1 MPDDV
6 FGTPKPQSERPNRKR
21 QLTDQDQRSTTERVR
36 DCLDYPLLYEMAE
49 LLPPPNVVGC
59 PREYPGIVYLI
70 MAALTP
76 VTKSKRST
84 TGLLASPQD
93 WRSVRASI
101 RRHLGRRAAAA
112 LPLTAPS
119 RGQYQDALNNLL
131 VPAADALEEAFRGY
145 AAQQALSQGLFPS
158 DAPKVWSRPERR
170 QLLVGDATVPKAPS
184 KARAEEIA
192 DEDTGLMRNH
202 RVDPAA
208 RIYYENGEKEKKR
221 VRGTKWFFASGRDT
235 GYWTRVILSFAHV
248 AGGEYEDEAAVA
260 VRQFHMLKDAL
271 PHCMGVVY
279 DGAFRGVHRDALART
294 GLLAI
299 NKQHG
304 SVAPVFYER
313 ISPCRSGHELW
324 CDQGRIAESIRID
337 DGTRILEPLPILK
350 LEHRAGAA
358 KSRWYH
364 VLKIPCRHGDHGYR
378 VPVGITTTPADRTL
392 RSVDTGKRIKS
403 DSERGF
409 HRAEYLQQIPE
420 ASLTHQLLYP
430 YRADSE
436 SVHSQ
441 FDQSLWN
448 RRMIAYGV
456 ERQKIF
462 VLGFAL
468 SQNAT
473 SHQIHL
479 AAARSNAQQVLR
491 IA

>member
-1 MPDDV
+1 
-6 FGTPKPQSERPNRKR
+6 
-21 QLTDQDQRSTTERVR
+21 
-36 DCLDYPLLYEMAE
+36 
-49 LLPPPNVVGC
+49 
-59 PREYPGIVYLI
+59 
-70 MAALTP
+70 
-76 VTKSKRST
+76 
-84 TGLLASPQD
+84 
-93 WRSVRASI
+93 
-101 RRHLGRRAAAA
+101 
-112 LPLTAPS
+112 
-119 RGQYQDALNNLL
+119 
-131 VPAADALEEAFRGY
+131 
-145 AAQQALSQGLFPS
+145 
-158 DAPKVWSRPERR
+158 
-170 QLLVGDATVPKAPS
+170 
-184 KARAEEIA
+184 
-192 DEDTGLMRNH
+192 
-202 RVDPAA
+202 
-208 RIYYENGEKEKKR
+208 
-221 VRGTKWFFASGRDT
+221 
-235 GYWTRVILSFAHV
+235 HV
-248 AGGEYEDEAAVA
+248 AGGEYEDEAAIA
-260 VRQFHMLKDAL
+260 VRQFRMLKDAL

-337 DGTRILEPLPILK
+337 DGTRILEPLPITK
-350 LEHRAGAA
+350 LEHRAGAS

-364 VLKIPCRHGDHGYR
+364 VLKIPCRHGDHDYR

-392 RSVDTGKRIKS
+392 RSADTGKRIKS

-456 ERQKIF
+456 DRQKIF

-473 SHQIHL
+473 SHQIYL
-479 AAARSNAQQVLR
+479 QARSNAQQALR

>member
-6 FGTPKPQSERPNRKR
+6 FGSPKPQLERPNRKR
-21 QLTDQDQRSTTERVR
+21 QLADHEQRSIAKRVR

-49 LLPPPNVVGC
+49 LLPPPNAVGC

-93 WRSVRASI
+93 WRSVRAHI

-112 LPLTAPS
+112 LPLSAPS
-119 RGQYQDALNNLL
+119 RSQYQDAVNNLL
-131 VPAADALEEAFRGY
+131 VPVADLLEEEFRRY
-145 AAQQALSQGLFPS
+145 AARQALSQGLFPS

-184 KARAEEIA
+184 KARAPETF
-192 DEDTGLMRNH
+192 DEDTGLARNH

-208 RIYYENGEKEKKR
+208 RIYYENGEKTKR
-221 VRGTKWFFASGRDT
+221 KVRGTKWFFASGRDT

-248 AGGEYEDEAAVA
+248 PGGEYEDEAAIA
-260 VRQFHMLKDAL
+260 VRQFRMLKDAL

-304 SVAPVFYER
+304 SVVPVFYEH

-324 CDQGRIAESIRID
+324 CDQGRIAESIRLD
-337 DGTRILEPLPILK
+337 DGTRVFEPVPIIK
-350 LEHRAGAA
+350 LEHRPGTT

-364 VLKIPCRHGDHGYR
+364 LLKIPCRHGDHDYR
-378 VPVGITTTPADRTL
+378 VPVGITTTPGDRAL
-392 RSVDTGKRIKS
+392 RSADTGQRLKS
-403 DSERGF
+403 DTERGF
-409 HRAEYLQQIPE
+409 HRAEYLQQIPQ

-441 FDQSLWN
+441 FDLSLWN

-456 ERQKIF
+456 DRQKVF

-479 AAARSNAQQVLR
+479 EARSHAQQAAR

>member
-6 FGTPKPQSERPNRKR
+6 FGTPKPHPERPNRKR
-21 QLTDQDQRSTTERVR
+21 QLTDQDQRSIAERVR

-131 VPAADALEEAFRGY
+131 VPAADALEEAFRRY

-158 DAPKVWSRPERR
+158 DTPKVWSRPERR

-184 KARAEEIA
+184 KARAVEIA
-192 DEDTGLMRNH
+192 DEDTGLIRNH

-208 RIYYENGEKEKKR
+208 RIYYENGEKEKRR

-248 AGGEYEDEAAVA
+248 AGGEYEDEAAIA
-260 VRQFHMLKDAL
+260 VRQFRVLKDAL

-279 DGAFRGVHRDALART
+279 DGAFRGVHRDALARA

-337 DGTRILEPLPILK
+337 DGTRILEPLPITK

-364 VLKIPCRHGDHGYR
+364 VLKIPCRHGDHDYR

-392 RSVDTGKRIKS
+392 RCVDTGKRIKS

-456 ERQKIF
+456 DRQKIF

-479 AAARSNAQQVLR
+479 QARINAQQVLR

>member
-6 FGTPKPQSERPNRKR
+6 FGSPRPQLERPNRKR
-21 QLTDQDQRSTTERVR
+21 QLADHEQRSTAERVR

-49 LLPPPNVVGC
+49 LLPPPNAVGC
-59 PREYPGIVYLI
+59 PRGYPGIFYLI

-93 WRSVRASI
+93 WRSVRAHI
-101 RRHLGRRAAAA
+101 RHHLGRRAAAA

-131 VPAADALEEAFRGY
+131 VPAADLLEEAFRRY
-145 AAQQALSQGLFPS
+145 AAQQALNQGLFPS
-158 DAPKVWSRPERR
+158 DVPKVWSRPERR
-170 QLLVGDATVPKAPS
+170 QLLVGVATVPKAPS
-184 KARAEEIA
+184 KARSVEIHDEEA
-192 DEDTGLMRNH
+192 GLIRSH

-208 RIYYENGEKEKKR
+208 RIYYENGEKTKR
-221 VRGTKWFFASGRDT
+221 KVRGTKWFFASGRDT

-248 AGGEYEDEAAVA
+248 AGGEYEDEAAIA
-260 VRQFHMLKDAL
+260 VRQFRMLKESL
-271 PHCMGVVY
+271 PDCMGVVY
-279 DGAFRGVHRDALART
+279 DGAFRGVHRDALARN

-313 ISPCRSGHELW
+313 ITPCRSGHELW

-337 DGTRILEPLPILK
+337 DGTRVLEPVPIIK
-350 LEHRAGAA
+350 LEHRAGAT

-364 VLKIPCRHGDHGYR
+364 LLKILCRHGDHEYR
-378 VPVGITTTPADRTL
+378 VPVGITTTPTDRTL
-392 RSVDTGKRIKS
+392 RSADSGKRIKS

-409 HRAEYLQQIPE
+409 HRAEYLQQIPQ

-441 FDQSLWN
+441 FDLSLWN

-456 ERQKIF
+456 ERQRIF

-479 AAARSNAQQVLR
+479 QARSSAQQKLR
-491 IA
+491 VA